1 MSCYAIVG
9 PHRSGTSAVAGVL
22 YHLGLFLGDDLLG
35 PGKGNVKGHFE
46 DREFLALHDK
56 IIGNWENPQVDFEP
70 YREAYTAL
78 IRKRE
83 AEHQVWGLKDPRL
96 CFVAPH
102 FLQIAHNVKVV
113 LVYRDLKACTASLQ
127 GRNGFTR
134 EKAAYITAEYDYARR
149 LMVHYH
155 FGASIVIEYEWLI
168 DNPSWQIQRI
178 SEFIKDDMPI
188 TNDAKA
194 AAMNFI
200 DPTLCHHKE
209 E

>member
-56 IIGNWENPQVDFEP
+56 IIGDWENPRVDFEP

-96 CFVAPH
+96 CFVFPY
-102 FLQIAHNVKVV
+102 FKEIARDVKAIF
-113 LVYRDLKACTASLQ
+113 VYRNPDLCSACLQ
-127 GRNGFTR
+127 
-134 EKAAYITAEYDYARR
+134 
-149 LMVHYH
+149 
-155 FGASIVIEYEWLI
+155 
-168 DNPSWQIQRI
+168 
-178 SEFIKDDMPI
+178 
-188 TNDAKA
+188 
-194 AAMNFI
+194 
-200 DPTLCHHKE
+200 
-209 E
+209 